1 MNNKPLTDRQLFK
14 QAELIGRVLEFEKY
28 RTQLLEMMDSA
39 LDEGQEDYAAFL
51 FAFSAVANEVQ
62 RRKTRPKQH

>member
-14 QAELIGRVLEFEKY
+14 QAELIGRVPEFEKY

-51 FAFSAVANEVQ
+51 FAFAAVANEVQ
-62 RRKTRPKQH
+62 RHKSRPKQN